1 MLSKKKTYEQASD
14 NELFE
19 LVSKLNPSS
28 PKNLHDLDVTLYME
42 TKNRK
47 RLRAR
52 LSETR
57 GWRRGIEHWKTYEM
71 KDWLA
76 LCEQFTSASEFR
88 AGYVAAQNAAYRSKL
103 WPQIQKLLVDS
114 GKWES
119 NRFGMDGRRYDSK
132 AEMIVANWLHYSGV
146 QYLSHPKL
154 QLKESRRPF
163 VGDFQLPGVANVEVF
178 MCSEKGKETRTDLP
192 IWAGG
197 YLERRKQKEGHYKEL
212 DLPLLSIEAE
222 IYRQQGVTKY
232 FDHIKRRF
240 KSYGITLCAPDSV
253 PLEYSQHDLGIKWYL
268 EDFMN
273 YAKDKKIST
282 ISELQLEA
290 PDLYA
295 LIHIKELEKE
305 FRIGLDVL
313 HGRIPIAYKKDLR
326 PIEEVRADC
335 LRLGITERAQY
346 EEAYKNGKF
355 PIDTP
360 NSIRQSYEVDWYE
373 FINGRKIDD
382 FWNWAEAKK
391 FVQSFKIKTKT
402 EFENYNK
409 KGKGWEFIRKSPAAP
424 SGGYHPYWTNWGD
437 FLGTVSPEE
446 QKRKNAEDQI
456 TSQLIKK
463 FQLLDTE
470 QAVSYLKKLNLRN
483 VKELL
488 IRGRLYSELKG
499 RTDWIELREKL
510 ASRTSKVKTAP
521 EVIEI
526 LVSEKC
532 MFLSDFLAKRNS
544 NSRLQTI
551 PIKYERLGKGIFE
564 SVRRSAGLPANHHD
578 ASSRT

>member
-14 NELFE
+14 QELFE
-19 LVSKLNPSS
+19 LVSKLDPGG
-28 PKNLHDLDVTLYME
+28 PAKLLKLDPPLYKE

-47 RLRAR
+47 KLRAR
-52 LSETR
+52 FTEVR
-57 GWRRGIEHWKTYEM
+57 AWRRGVEEWKTYEM

-88 AGYVAAQNAAYRSKL
+88 AGYVAAQNAAYRSML

-132 AEMIVANWLHYSGV
+132 SEMIVANWLHYSGV

-163 VGDFQLPGVANVEVF
+163 VGDFQLPGVANIEVF
-178 MCSEKGKETRTDLP
+178 MCSEKGEKTRTDLP

-197 YLERRKQKEGHYKEL
+197 YLERRKQKEAHYKKL

-232 FDHIKRRF
+232 FDHIHQEF
-240 KSYGITLCAPDSV
+240 KSFGITLCAPDSV
-253 PLEYSQHDLGIKWYL
+253 PLEYSQHDLGIKWQL
-268 EDFMN
+268 EDFIK
-273 YAKDKKIST
+273 YAEDHKIIKISKLLRPAQD
-282 ISELQLEA
+282 I
-290 PDLYA
+290 YA
-295 LIHIKELEKE
+295 LIRINGLRKK
-305 FRIGLDVL
+305 FRIGLDFL

-360 NSIRQSYEVDWYE
+360 NSIRQSYGVDWYK

-382 FWNWAEAKK
+382 FWNWEEAKK
-391 FVQSFKIKTKT
+391 FVQSLNIKTKT
-402 EFENYNK
+402 EFEKYK
-409 KGKGWEFIRKSPAAP
+409 KEGKRWKFIRKSPAAP
-424 SGGYHPYWTNWGD
+424 TGGYPEWTSWGD

-446 QKRKNAEDQI
+446 QKRKQAEEQI
-456 TSQLIKK
+456 TSQLIKE
-463 FQLLDTE
+463 FQLLDTA
-470 QAVSYLKKLNLRN
+470 QAVTYLKKLKFKNAS
-483 VKELL
+483 ELSK
-488 IRGRLYSELKG
+488 RGRLYSDLKK

-510 ASRTSKVKTAP
+510 ASRNPKVKTAS

-532 MFLSDFLAKRNS
+532 MFLPDFLGLRNS
-544 NSRLQTI
+544 NAQLQKI

-564 SVRRSAGLPANHHD
+564 QVRRSAGLPANHHH

>member
-1 MLSKKKTYEQASD
+1 MLSKKKTYELASD
-14 NELFE
+14 DELFE
-19 LVSKLNPSS
+19 LVGKCNPSG
-28 PKNLHDLDVTLYME
+28 PANLLKLDPPLYKE

-47 RLRAR
+47 NLRAR
-52 LSETR
+52 FTESR
-57 GWRRGIEHWKTYEM
+57 GWRRGVEEWKTYRLA
-71 KDWLA
+71 DWLA

-88 AGYVAAQNAAYRSKL
+88 AGYVAAQNAAYRSKH

-222 IYRQQGVTKY
+222 IYRQQGLKKY
-232 FDHIKRRF
+232 LDHIKRRF

-253 PLEYSQHDLGIKWYL
+253 PFEYSQHDLGIKWHL

-273 YAKDKKIST
+273 YAKDKKISM

-290 PDLYA
+290 TDLYA

-346 EEAYKNGKF
+346 EEAHKNGKF

-360 NSIRQSYEVDWYE
+360 YSILQSYGMAWYE

-409 KGKGWEFIRKSPAAP
+409 KGKGWEYIRKSPAAP

-446 QKRKNAEDQI
+446 QKRKQAENQI
-456 TSQLIKK
+456 TSQLIKEFK
-463 FQLLDTE
+463 LLDTA
-470 QAVSYLKKLNLRN
+470 QAVTYLKKLKFKNAF
-483 VKELL
+483 ELSK
-488 IRGRLYSELKG
+488 RGRLYSELKG

-510 ASRTSKVKTAP
+510 ASRTPKVKTAP

-526 LVSEKC
+526 LVREKC
-532 MFLSDFLAKRNS
+532 LYLPDFLAKRDS

-551 PIKYERLGKGIFE
+551 PIKYERLGQGIFE
-564 SVRRSAGLPANHHD
+564 QVRRSVGLPGNHHH
-578 ASSRT
+578 ALSRT